1 MKYRMLT
8 KEEMQV
14 FDDDFKHFLI
24 VNGVS
29 NEEWVEMNKSDIDK
43 ATSLVELFA
52 DTIFQKVYEKIKFV
66 EYRSE
71 ASCMVFKL
79 NKENIELISIN
90 RKSEDVSLATP
101 ESIHEALVKNADLL
115 RVFKTEKSYSKER
128 ELEVHEMISQGCVNS
143 SEAFWIMLEKVISS

>member
-1 MKYRMLT
+1 MLT
-8 KEEMQV
+8 KEEIEV
-14 FDDDFKHFLI
+14 FDGDFKHFLV

-29 NEEWVEMNKSDIDK
+29 NEEWVEMNKSNVDK

-52 DTIFQKVYEKIKFV
+52 DTVFQKVYEKMRFV
-66 EYRSE
+66 EHRSD

-79 NKENIELISIN
+79 NKENMELISIN

-101 ESIHEALVKNADLL
+101 ESIHEALVKQPELL
-115 RVFKTEKSYSKER
+115 TVFKTEKSYSKER

-143 SEAFWIMLEKVISS
+143 SEAFWMMLEKVIS

>member
-8 KEEMQV
+8 NEEMEV
-14 FDDDFKHFLI
+14 FDEDFKHFLI

-29 NEEWVEMNKSDIDK
+29 NEDWVEMNKSNVDK

-52 DTIFQKVYEKIKFV
+52 DTVFQKVYEKMRFV
-66 EYRSE
+66 EHRSD

-79 NKENIELISIN
+79 NQENIELISIN

-101 ESIHEALVKNADLL
+101 ESIHEALVKHSELL
-115 RVFKTEKSYSKER
+115 TVFRTEKAYSKER
-128 ELEVHEMISQGCVNS
+128 ELEVHEMVSQGCVNS
-143 SEAFWIMLEKVISS
+143 SEAFWMMLEKVIS

>member
-1 MKYRMLT
+1 MLS
-8 KEEMQV
+8 KEEMKV

-29 NEEWVEMNKSDIDK
+29 NEEWVEMNKSNVDR

-52 DTIFQKVYEKIKFV
+52 DTVFQKVYEKMRFV
-66 EYRSE
+66 EHRSD

-79 NKENIELISIN
+79 NKESIELISIN

-101 ESIHEALVKNADLL
+101 ESIHEALVKQPELL
-115 RVFKTEKSYSKER
+115 TVFKTEKAYTKER

-143 SEAFWIMLEKVISS
+143 SEAFWIMLEKTIS

>member
-1 MKYRMLT
+1 MLS
-8 KEEMQV
+8 KEEMKV

-29 NEEWVEMNKSDIDK
+29 NEEWVEMNKSNVDK

-52 DTIFQKVYEKIKFV
+52 DTVFQKVYEKMRFV
-66 EYRSE
+66 EHRSD

-79 NKENIELISIN
+79 NQEYIELISIN

-101 ESIHEALVKNADLL
+101 ESIHEALVKSPELL
-115 RVFKTEKSYSKER
+115 TVFKTEKTYSKER
-128 ELEVHEMISQGCVNS
+128 ELEVHEMVSQGCVNS
-143 SEAFWIMLEKVISS
+143 SEAFWMMLEKVIS

>member
-1 MKYRMLT
+1 MLT
-8 KEEMQV
+8 KEEMKV

-29 NEEWVEMNKSDIDK
+29 NEEWVEMNKSNVDR

-52 DTIFQKVYEKIKFV
+52 DTVFQKVYEKMRFV
-66 EYRSE
+66 EHRSD

-101 ESIHEALVKNADLL
+101 ESIHEALVKQPELL
-115 RVFKTEKSYSKER
+115 TVFKTEKAYTKER

-143 SEAFWIMLEKVISS
+143 SEAFWIMLEKTIS

>member
-8 KEEMQV
+8 NEEMEV
-14 FDDDFKHFLI
+14 FDEDFKHFLI

-29 NEEWVEMNKSDIDK
+29 NEDWVEMNKSNVDK

-52 DTIFQKVYEKIKFV
+52 DTVFQKVYEKMRFV
-66 EYRSE
+66 EHRSD

-79 NKENIELISIN
+79 NQENIELISIN

-101 ESIHEALVKNADLL
+101 ESIHEALVKRPELL
-115 RVFKTEKSYSKER
+115 TVFKTEKAYSKER
-128 ELEVHEMISQGCVNS
+128 ELEVHEMVSQGCVNS
-143 SEAFWIMLEKVISS
+143 SEAFWMMLEKVIS

>member
-8 KEEMQV
+8 KEEMEV
-14 FDDDFKHFLI
+14 FDEDFKHFLI

-29 NEEWVEMNKSDIDK
+29 SEEWVEMNKSNVDK

-52 DTIFQKVYEKIKFV
+52 DTVFQKVYEKMRFV
-66 EYRSE
+66 EHRSD

-79 NKENIELISIN
+79 NQENIELISIN

-101 ESIHEALVKNADLL
+101 ESIHEALVKSPELL
-115 RVFKTEKSYSKER
+115 TVFRTEKTYSKER
-128 ELEVHEMISQGCVNS
+128 ELEVHEMVSQGCVNS
-143 SEAFWIMLEKVISS
+143 SEAFWMMLEKVIS

>member
-29 NEEWVEMNKSDIDK
+29 NEEWIEMNRSNIEK

-52 DTIFQKVYEKIKFV
+52 DTVFQKVYEKIKFV
-66 EYRSE
+66 EHRSD

-90 RKSEDVSLATP
+90 RTSEEVSLSTP
-101 ESIHEALVKNADLL
+101 EGIHEALVKYPELL
-115 RVFKTEKSYSKER
+115 TVFKTEKTYSKER
-128 ELEVHEMISQGCVNS
+128 ELEIHEMISQGCVNS
-143 SEAFWIMLEKVISS
+143 SEAFWVMLEKTIS